1 MATNGILKFQ
11 GTNKATFVGA
21 TSNVVIDTVKSSLG
35 IGVDVDGP
43 TSNLHVVGNAYVSTE
58 LTVGGTVTA
67 AGFAGNASTATKLAA
82 SVNIGGVAFDGSA
95 AIVPTTFGAATFSG
109 LVSTKT
115 SREFEFTGSES
126 AAYARHFWICSFKDA
141 PGEHTNQLI
150 KINYSATYKRTTGSH
165 TRNSIASGT
174 VTFSD
179 LWKMSTNGNAS
190 DVQYYTLQ
198 DQKNEL
204 YYGQGRLPKW
214 YYVRFNDIGYLVLS
228 MSISDS
234 NSANWYVKGNIDF
247 LSRPGTE
254 SGENIWNGTIFRDSD
269 TATTEGF
276 TAISSLYPTS
286 GTGEVGWDTSMASG
300 STAQTF
306 LEATEGTIF
315 KHGNVGIGTT
325 SPATNLNIQGD
336 SGGVPPTTGGEGT
349 SNGIFRVRDNYN
361 VALDIGT
368 NGSSPWTTWLQVADA
383 TSMGTEYPLSLQPNG
398 GNVGIGTTSPGHP
411 LDVQFTGDS
420 GIRSKNTG
428 SSHASV
434 YIDSATG
441 YSYLRFEHSGA
452 AKFWIQATPTGNLA
466 FRPSGGGHVM
476 DILNNGNVGIGT
488 SSPNA
493 SLHIDGSLIN
503 TAKIQ
508 LLQKLVTITGGNN
521 QLHAIQQGMQVYIT
535 DSRSTWQKYQ
545 FASDSQWLIGLLGTD
560 MINGGSASNA
570 DMTISCKCDVT
581 AFLIS
586 STSGWN
592 GVTMTGWNS
601 LGTVASIMDGYTST
615 FEIWAK
621 TLSAGTHS
629 FDTYSAM
636 YAFTI

>member
-452 AKFWIQATPTGNLA
+452 AKFWIQSTPTGDLV

>member
-35 IGVDVDGP
+35 IGVDVNGP

-452 AKFWIQATPTGNLA
+452 AKFWIQSTPTGDLA

>member
-1 MATNGILKFQ
+1 MATNGVLKFQ

-21 TSNVVIDTVKSSLG
+21 TSNVVIDTVKSSFG
-35 IGVDVDGP
+35 VGVDVYGP

-67 AGFAGNASTATKLAA
+67 AGFTGPLTGAVTGDGSGLTALNATNITTGTLDAARIPTLDQNTTGSAATLTTAQT
-82 SVNIGGVAFDGSA
+82 IGGVSFDGSA
-95 AIVPTTFGAATFSG
+95 AIVPTTFNGATFSG

-179 LWKMSTNGNAS
+179 LWKMSTDGNAS

-204 YYGQGRLPKW
+204 YYSQGRLPKW

-234 NSANWYVKGNIDF
+234 NSADWYVKGNIDF

-325 SPATNLNIQGD
+325 APSTKLHIGPSDSDHIYLASANNDYGWKIDTDDQG
-336 SGGVPPTTGGEGT
+336 GGEVPFRLYRRVSGTDTLALSVANQNSRVNHTHSEKYNFHWNPSVWGYSTNINTTDTDLWSFTLNVPYDGWIFIKCNAHWARTSDGSAHVGGNASFYAWLSVGGRTADNSSNFDTHTGT
-349 SNGIFRVRDNYN
+349 S
-361 VALDIGT
+361 
-368 NGSSPWTTWLQVADA
+368 GSSYDKFHSYQAPDA
-383 TSMGTEYPLSLQPNG
+383 SGAGSWRDFNYSNFYKVSAGDNTISLIVN
-398 GNVGIGTTSPGHP
+398 NY
-411 LDVQFTGDS
+411 F
-420 GIRSKNTG
+420 G
-428 SSHASV
+428 SSH
-434 YIDSATG
+434 
-441 YSYLRFEHSGA
+441 YL
-452 AKFWIQATPTGNLA
+452 N
-466 FRPSGGGHVM
+466 
-476 DILNNGNVGIGT
+476 
-488 SSPNA
+488 
-493 SLHIDGSLIN
+493 
-503 TAKIQ
+503 
-508 LLQKLVTITGGNN
+508 
-521 QLHAIQQGMQVYIT
+521 
-535 DSRSTWQKYQ
+535 
-545 FASDSQWLIGLLGTD
+545 
-560 MINGGSASNA
+560 INGGA
-570 DMTISCKCDVT
+570 V
-581 AFLIS
+581 
-586 STSGWN
+586 SGFYMPRN
-592 GVTMTGWNS
+592 Y
-601 LGTVASIMDGYTST
+601 L
-615 FEIWAK
+615 
-621 TLSAGTHS
+621 
-629 FDTYSAM
+629 
-636 YAFTI
+636 